1 MKKLSKIFVCIALA
15 LGLTFGLTACSV
27 GEVEENTKTAVE
39 TTTSIVPVEFSQAT
53 AEGIFHNALY
63 EVLSSERAELK
74 VNFSSTEGAASYS
87 ETSFHQ
93 KVMIKNGKRYVLLTD
108 VLGNTKTEYVIGTYG
123 DRQLLLNLST
133 KKYTDITPT
142 PGGEGLES
150 VVTPLIARLDMLTG
164 LVKTLSDK
172 VVSGR
177 YFDGAT
183 YINLKGEE
191 GLYGE
196 AKIVDGRIVSIE
208 TFMIDSGE
216 ASGWGVYSFTYGSDV
231 NVSMI
236 PTNDISDFTANA

>member
-1 MKKLSKIFVCIALA
+1 M
-15 LGLTFGLTACSV
+15 
-27 GEVEENTKTAVE
+27 
-39 TTTSIVPVEFSQAT
+39 
-53 AEGIFHNALY
+53 
-63 EVLSSERAELK
+63 
-74 VNFSSTEGAASYS
+74 
-87 ETSFHQ
+87 
-93 KVMIKNGKRYVLLTD
+93 
-108 VLGNTKTEYVIGTYG
+108 GTYS
-123 DRQLLLNLST
+123 DRQLLLNLNT

-150 VVTPLIARLDMLTG
+150 VVTPLIARLDMLTS

-183 YINLKGEE
+183 YINLKGED